1 MSRNYIESASRSP
14 PGLLQLVALL
24 ESFIRMEPLFESMF
38 MALGYLLGS
47 HLTTWGVLG
56 TLFEVIIAPSG
67 HFWNTL
73 GTFVVLQN
81 EMGRQRCPK
90 RHHHQNSLTLLG
102 TFLGPKIIKSR
113 FQRHPKTSSEI
124 CPEKVFLKGVI
135 LRSSTCLNCVRG
147 LKNQGFDVF
156 RKGPKN
162 EPNRHPFWHHFWV
175 KYDQKWTRKG
185 FQKIL

>member
-1 MSRNYIESASRSP
+1 
-14 PGLLQLVALL
+14 
-24 ESFIRMEPLFESMF
+24 
-38 MALGYLLGS
+38 
-47 HLTTWGVLG
+47 
-56 TLFEVIIAPSG
+56 
-67 HFWNTL
+67 
-73 GTFVVLQN
+73 
-81 EMGRQRCPK
+81 MGRQRCPK

-124 CPEKVFLKGVI
+124 CLEKVFLKGVI

-162 EPNRHPFWHHFWV
+162 EPNRHPFWHHFWI

-185 FQKIL
+185 FQKILQKRVPPKTQTSPCLQAGRLLETTPRVRIFNNKNNSLDNNSSNYSNNCKNYCSCSVSVRSCCLNSVICPSVCSTSD